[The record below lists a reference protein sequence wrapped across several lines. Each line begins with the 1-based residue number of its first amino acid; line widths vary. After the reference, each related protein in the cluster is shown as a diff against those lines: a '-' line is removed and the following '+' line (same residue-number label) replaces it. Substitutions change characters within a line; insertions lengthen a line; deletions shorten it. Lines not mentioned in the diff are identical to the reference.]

1 MFSPIDDL
9 FQPLIQ
15 IIFILFILYFIIN
28 IKKYNN
34 DKKNIKKYLFYMIL
48 GAGIYHYFIL
58 PIIFIH
64 EFKGYEGYDYRTLFQ
79 NENDEPKYK
88 NILFRS
94 DKYSPLEAIHLLIN
108 KIKTYENKNT
118 EEILYESLQLNDK
131 NRIEILSQKINEV

>member
-15 IIFILFILYFIIN
+15 IIFIVFILYFIIN
-28 IKKYNN
+28 IKRYNN
-34 DKKNIKKYLFYMIL
+34 NNKNIKEYLFYMIL

-118 EEILYESLQLNDK
+118 EEILSESLQLNDK
-131 NRIEILSQKINEV
+131 KRIEILSQKINEV

>member
-15 IIFILFILYFIIN
+15 IIFILCILYFIIN
-28 IKKYNN
+28 IQKFNN

-58 PIIFIH
+58 PILFIH
-64 EFKGYEGYDYRTLFQ
+64 EFKGYEGYDYRILFQ
-79 NENDEPKYK
+79 DENNEPKYK
-88 NILFRS
+88 NILLRS
-94 DKYSPLEAIHLLIN
+94 DKYSPLEAIHLLIK

-118 EEILYESLQLNDK
+118 EEIVNESLQLNDE
-131 NRIEILSQKINEV
+131 NRIKILSQKINEV

>member
-15 IIFILFILYFIIN
+15 IIFIIFILYFIIN

-34 DKKNIKKYLFYMIL
+34 DKKNIKEYLFYMIL

-79 NENDEPKYK
+79 NENEEPKYK

-118 EEILYESLQLNDK
+118 EEILSDSLQLNDK
-131 NRIEILSQKINEV
+131 NRIKILSQKINEV